1 MGYFA
6 KLGCAAQPADTAT
19 APTPREPEPVP
30 AAVQPEPQPASEQ
43 QNTETASTVLALEPA
58 TDDTTARQAH
68 ESAEAK
74 RKAEFDARQAE
85 RRARRQAQLDR
96 IKAMNDA
103 ELLEASVKR
112 VAAETERLTRR
123 SMKEAV
129 SEHIQTKCR
138 KDAAWAVLA
147 MDPDKSMANCFKYI
161 NRKAREY
168 AEQEMKEQ
176 GAERTGVYGTDV
188 PDGLVYQWAEDYFN
202 DPDAR
207 EDKWP
212 EDKFVPKPYIGAR
225 PRAKVQKPEKPPKP
239 TKPSKTE
246 LKQKVQEEAG
256 QMTLDIFGKAG

>member
-6 KLGCAAQPADTAT
+6 KLGCAPQPVDK
-19 APTPREPEPVP
+19 TPREPEPAP

-68 ESAEAK
+68 EAAEAK

-129 SEHIQTKCR
+129 SGHIQTKCR
-138 KDAAWAVLA
+138 KDAAWAMLA
-147 MDPDKSMANCFKYI
+147 MAPDKSMANCFKYI

-202 DPDAR
+202 DPDVQ
-207 EDKWP
+207 EDRRG
-212 EDKFVPKPYIGAR
+212 EDKFVPKPYIGTVS
-225 PRAKVQKPEKPPKP
+225 RAHKPENPPKP